1 MLRVG
6 IVGMG
11 GMGWQH
17 ARRYP
22 SLPEAEVTAIADLIP
37 ERLEPRGSVQ
47 TNVSDTSPVVIPPD
61 VVRYGEGLDLIRDAD
76 VDVVDICLPTYLH
89 ADYAIAALEAER
101 HVICE
106 KPMALN
112 PVDADRMVA
121 AAERTG
127 CLLMIAQ
134 VVRFWPEYEYLA
146 ELSRSQRYGALQ
158 SLNLWRV
165 GGRPGWSPDNWF
177 LDPALSGGA
186 ILDLHVHDVDYANAI
201 FGMPASIFTT
211 GRQTQAARA
220 YDVVHA
226 CFNYETGPQIHM
238 HAGWAVGKIPF
249 TAGFEAWFDEAF
261 VRYTSGTLQVFPE
274 GHDGEPLMPTF
285 DSPDGYLNEMAYF
298 LDCVS
303 TGTQPVRCTPASTRD
318 TLVLIARELESAK
331 TGQVVHP

>member
-1 MLRVG
+1 MLTVG

-22 SLPEAEVTAIADLIP
+22 HLPQAQVTAIADLIP
-37 ERLEPRGSVQ
+37 ERLAPRAAVE
-47 TNVSDTSPVVIPPD
+47 TNVSDGAPALLPAEVA
-61 VVRYGEGLDLIRDAD
+61 RYGEGLDLIREAA

-89 ADYAIAALEAER
+89 ADYAIAALEAGR

-112 PVDADRMVA
+112 AEDADRMVA
-121 AAERTG
+121 AVEKTG
-127 CLLMIAQ
+127 RRLMIAQ
-134 VVRFWPEYEYLA
+134 VVRFWPAYEHLA
-146 ELSRSQRYGALQ
+146 DLTLSERYGALQ

-186 ILDLHVHDVDYANAI
+186 ILDLHVHDVDYANAV
-201 FGMPASIFTT
+201 FGMPASIYCT
-211 GRQTQAARA
+211 GRQTTSARA

-226 CFNYETGPQIHM
+226 CFNYPDGPQVHM
-238 HAGWAVGKIPF
+238 HAGWAAGRIPF
-249 TAGFEAWFDEAF
+249 TAGFEAWFDAAF
-261 VRYTSGTLQVFPE
+261 VRYTEGVLQVFPE
-274 GHDGEPLMPTF
+274 DGEPLTPAF
-285 DSPDGYLNEMAYF
+285 ASPDAYLNEIAYF

-303 TGTQPVRCTPASTRD
+303 TDQAPTRCTPASTCD
-318 TLVLIARELESAK
+318 TLVLIDKELASADAGK
-331 TGQVVHP
+331 VVLL